1 MTSPPRPPF
10 VDVIWSCVLA
20 LRELGGSG
28 ANDEIARKALEVGD
42 FTDDQRAVLHRG
54 VGPETEIAY
63 RVAWARTNLK
73 GAGALVNSQRGVWS
87 LTEYGWTM
95 TRSDVDDVQAEYQRR
110 RAAGMGTDSEGQ
122 TNSVAVEAVEGDEDW
137 KSALLGR
144 MLELSPTAFE
154 RLTKRLLREAGLGSV
169 EVTRSSG
176 DGGIDGTG
184 FYSPSSPSLI
194 SFPVVFQCKRYQG
207 SVGASVVRD
216 LRGAMSGRGERGIL
230 VTTGSFTRDA
240 RAEASRDGVPVI
252 ELVDGERL
260 CELMK
265 DLGLGVAVE
274 NVERVSVVPDFFVEI
289 ETAT

>member
-1 MTSPPRPPF
+1 VLSTPRPPF
-10 VDVIWSCVLA
+10 ADVLWASLLA

-28 ANDEIARKALEVGD
+28 ANQEIARKALEVGN

-54 VGPETEIAY
+54 VGPETEIGY
-63 RVAWARTNLK
+63 RVAWARTYLK
-73 GAGALVNSQRGVWS
+73 GVGALVNSQRGVWS

-95 TRSDVDDVQAEYQRR
+95 TRSDVEDVQAEYQRR
-110 RAAGMGTDSEGQ
+110 RAAGLGADSESQVDTAGMI
-122 TNSVAVEAVEGDEDW
+122 VDEDEDW
-137 KSALLGR
+137 RSALLGR
-144 MLELSPTAFE
+144 LLELSPTGFE
-154 RLTKRLLREAGLGSV
+154 RLTKRLLREAGFASV

-184 FYSPSSPSLI
+184 FYSPATPSLI

-207 SVGASVVRD
+207 SVGPSVVRD

-260 CELMK
+260 CDLMK
-265 DLGLGVAVE
+265 ELGLGVAVE
-274 NVERVSVVPDFFVEI
+274 TVERVSVEPDFFAEM